1 MPRATSAK
9 VTGQQA
15 KKNIIQAAREF
26 FSEYGYLGASMSDLA
41 AKLNM
46 TKAGLYYHFA
56 GKAEI
61 FKTVLDEA
69 FTELSQALTEA
80 KNEQTAEKKLEKLIK
95 AYLRFGARE
104 KDLTKALVLKLAPRD
119 AKIMEHIVELRR
131 QLLDLIQPVIEEVLA
146 SKKIDKPV
154 DSRTYTLLLTG
165 MMDGLLLEY
174 SIFKQKVEPEFV
186 GSAIVAAMF

>member
-1 MPRATSAK
+1 MRRNTRAS
-9 VTGQQA
+9 GQQA

-46 TKAGLYYHFA
+46 TKAALYYHFA

-61 FKTVLDEA
+61 FKTVLDDA
-69 FTELSQALTEA
+69 FSELSQALTEA
-80 KNEQTAEKKLEKLIK
+80 KREQTAEKKLEKLIK
-95 AYLRFGARE
+95 AYLQFGARE
-104 KDLTKALVLKLAPRD
+104 KNLTKALVLKLAPGD

-131 QLLDLIQPVIEEVLA
+131 QLLDLIQPVIEEVLT
-146 SKKIDKPV
+146 SKKIDKPL

-174 SIFKQKVEPEFV
+174 SIFKQKVELEFI
-186 GSAIVAAMF
+186 GSAIVGAMF

>member
-104 KDLTKALVLKLAPRD
+104 KNLTKALVLKLAPRD

-165 MMDGLLLEY
+165 MMDGQLLEY

>member
-1 MPRATSAK
+1 MSK
-9 VTGQQA
+9 VTAVKANGRRA
-15 KKNIIQAAREF
+15 KKNIIQVAREF

-41 AKLNM
+41 TRLNM

-69 FTELSQALTEA
+69 FAELSQGLTEA
-80 KNEQTAEKKLEKLIK
+80 KNAKTAHQKLENVIK
-95 AYLRFGARE
+95 SYLQFRARE
-104 KDLTKALVLKLAPRD
+104 KNLTKVLVLKLTPRD
-119 AKIMEHIVELRR
+119 TKIMDHIVELRR
-131 QLLDLIQPVIEEVLA
+131 QMLDLIQPVIDEVLT
-146 SKKIDKPV
+146 SKKINKPV

-174 SIFKQKVEPEFV
+174 SIFRQKVEPDE
-186 GSAIVAAMF
+186 IVRTVMAAMF

>member
-1 MPRATSAK
+1 MSRVTSAK
-9 VTGQQA
+9 VTGRQA
-15 KKNIIQAAREF
+15 KKNIIQTAREF

-41 AKLNM
+41 AKVNM
-46 TKAGLYYHFA
+46 TKAGLYYYFA

-80 KNEQTAEKKLEKLIK
+80 KSEQTAEKKLEKLIK
-95 AYLRFGARE
+95 AYLQFGARE
-104 KDLTKALVLKLAPRD
+104 KNLTKALVLKLAPHD
-119 AKIMEHIVELRR
+119 DKIMEHIVELRR

-174 SIFKQKVEPEFV
+174 SIFKQKVEPEAV
-186 GSAIVAAMF
+186 GGAIVAAMF

>member
-104 KDLTKALVLKLAPRD
+104 KNLTKALVLKLAPRD

>member
-15 KKNIIQAAREF
+15 RKNIIQTAREF

-46 TKAGLYYHFA
+46 TKAGFYYHFA

-69 FTELSQALTEA
+69 FSELSQALTEA
-80 KNEQTAEKKLEKLIK
+80 KSEQAAEKKLENLIK
-95 AYLRFGARE
+95 AYLQFGARE
-104 KDLTKALVLKLAPRD
+104 KNLTKALVLKLAPRD

-174 SIFKQKVEPEFV
+174 SIFKQKVEPELI
-186 GSAIVAAMF
+186 GGAIVAAMF